1 MEHARSLFLIKVTC
15 VSLILRTLTKWHI
28 MIMSNEDDDD
38 DDDDDDDNDHVN
50 FEEWGRF
57 RACLRGVGGPQIA
70 EVTCGWSPH
79 QSCKGDQIK
88 NQDYMD
94 RRVTPPKRVTSPTWG
109 SPPHCKPALRS
120 SHSSEFKCLYAQSM
134 ILLHEDPSMQILQQR
149 VLLGILPFHH
159 P

>member
-1 MEHARSLFLIKVTC
+1 MEHARSLLLIKVTC

-38 DDDDDDDNDHVN
+38 NDDDHVN

-79 QSCKGDQIK
+79 LSCKGDQIK

-94 RRVTPPKRVTSPTWG
+94 RRVTSPTWG
-109 SPPHCKPALRS
+109 SPPQCKQALRS

-134 ILLHEDPSMQILQQR
+134 ILLHEDPPMQILQQR
-149 VLLGILPFHH
+149 VLLGILLFHH

>member
-1 MEHARSLFLIKVTC
+1 
-15 VSLILRTLTKWHI
+15 

-70 EVTCGWSPH
+70 EVTCGWLPH
-79 QSCKGDQIK
+79 QSWKGDQIK

-109 SPPHCKPALRS
+109 SPPHCKPALSS

-134 ILLHEDPSMQILQQR
+134 ILLHEDPPMQILQQR
-149 VLLGILPFHH
+149 VLLGILSFHH